1 VFTIVCGAAALAAA
15 TALGCTGGG
24 AAAGAAPVKIVAL
37 GDSLTAGYGIAADAA
52 LPAQLERAL
61 RQKGLAVDIVNAGVS
76 GDTASGGRARLDWS
90 VPEGTD
96 AVIVALGANDALR
109 GIDPK
114 ETRAALDDIV
124 VRLKRRGIAVLLAG
138 MRAPRNMGE
147 DYARRFDAIY
157 PELAAR
163 HGVLLYPFL
172 IEGVA
177 TDSKLNQSDGLH
189 PTAAG
194 IAEIVNRMMPKV
206 EELIGDV
213 HARRGS

>member
-1 VFTIVCGAAALAAA
+1 
-15 TALGCTGGG
+15 
-24 AAAGAAPVKIVAL
+24 
-37 GDSLTAGYGIAADAA
+37 
-52 LPAQLERAL
+52 
-61 RQKGLAVDIVNAGVS
+61 VS

-124 VRLKRRGIAVLLAG
+124 ARLKRRGIAVLLAG

-206 EELIGDV
+206 EELIGNV
-213 HARRGS
+213 RARRGS